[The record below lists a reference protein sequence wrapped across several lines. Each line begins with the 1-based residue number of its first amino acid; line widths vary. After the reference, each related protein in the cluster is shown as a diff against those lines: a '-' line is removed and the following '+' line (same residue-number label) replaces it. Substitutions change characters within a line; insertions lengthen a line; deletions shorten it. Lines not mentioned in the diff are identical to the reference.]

1 MGFKPYR
8 GYNLEHLVAA
18 AWRETGWQ
26 ASGCIT
32 YVCQCGETFEAYFL
46 GRDAKNKFQKHR
58 EETI

>member
-1 MGFKPYR
+1 MGFKPYK
-8 GYNLEHLVAA
+8 GYDIDKHFVAA
-18 AWRETGWQ
+18 AWRETP
-26 ASGCIT
+26 CELIT